1 MIKIIVLGKTK
12 EKYLKSGIDDFI
24 NRINHFHKIEYV
36 VLKDR
41 ENINEEGKEILERI
55 DDEFVIVLDVFG
67 KDCSSR
73 LFAELIKKECIEEGK
88 KLVFILGSETGLS
101 EDVKKKANLL
111 LSLSK
116 MTFTHEMAR
125 LILLE
130 QIYRAFNII
139 KGTGYHK

>member
-12 EKYLKSGIDDFI
+12 ERYLKSGIEDFL
-24 NRINHFHKIEYV
+24 NRVNNFHKIEYIE
-36 VLKDR
+36 LKDR
-41 ENINEEGKEILERI
+41 PNIEEEGKEILKRI
-55 DDEFVIVLDVFG
+55 DYEFVIVLDVFG

-73 LFAELIKKECIEEGK
+73 LFGEVIKKESIEEGK
-88 KLVFILGSETGLS
+88 KLVFIIGSETGLS
-101 EDVKKKANLL
+101 EEVKKRANLL